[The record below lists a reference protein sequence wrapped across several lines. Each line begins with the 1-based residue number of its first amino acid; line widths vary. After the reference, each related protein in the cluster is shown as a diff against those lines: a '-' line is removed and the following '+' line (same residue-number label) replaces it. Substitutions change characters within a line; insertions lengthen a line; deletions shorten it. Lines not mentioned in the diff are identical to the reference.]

1 MCRAF
6 SRPLPAEHGFGLVL
20 LAGGGELRDEFRI
33 VELGALALGAGALP
47 LDRLLKVGRAIAGL
61 GREPLHEQHVVGMLL
76 DPVERLDD
84 GRLLLR
90 RIAKCVAVE
99 IGTGQFREVLH
110 RLARRRKAADADVHH
125 VLERDVARPRH
136 VEPEHGIVAQAHV
149 VKADREHHHGHR
161 RDRAGIGFDG
171 VACSCDLAAFRRGER
186 VIEPPADLHLRP
198 FLGGAG
204 CGVRRRH
211 EDGDAAHRLRRR
223 RNRALHRE
231 HEGRGGNTDP
241 QQHFVTPRRNA
252 CGR

>member
-1 MCRAF
+1 
-6 SRPLPAEHGFGLVL
+6 
-20 LAGGGELRDEFRI
+20 
-33 VELGALALGAGALP
+33 
-47 LDRLLKVGRAIAGL
+47 
-61 GREPLHEQHVVGMLL
+61 MLL

-149 VKADREHHHGHR
+149 VKADRQHHHGHR

-186 VIEPPADLHLRP
+186 MIEPPADLHLRP

-204 CGVRRRH
+204 CGVIGRH
-211 EDGDAAHRLRRR
+211 EDGMRRTGSGVAATAPCTASTRAAAAIPILNSILSPPEETPAAARRAAR
-223 RNRALHRE
+223 SARPRSPICRS
-231 HEGRGGNTDP
+231 RQP
-241 QQHFVTPRRNA
+241 SCTPRNSFRCCATRTCPTSCRSAPPRSPWRRASRCRDPAPRN
-252 CGR
+252 